1 MFLLPFSPR
10 WLISQG
16 RNEEALATIKRLHA
30 DGTKEST
37 EFIELEFSEM

>member
-16 RNEEALATIKRLHA
+16 RSEEAFATLMRLHA
-30 DGTKEST
+30 DGTKENT
-37 EFIELEFSEM
+37 ESIERQFSAM